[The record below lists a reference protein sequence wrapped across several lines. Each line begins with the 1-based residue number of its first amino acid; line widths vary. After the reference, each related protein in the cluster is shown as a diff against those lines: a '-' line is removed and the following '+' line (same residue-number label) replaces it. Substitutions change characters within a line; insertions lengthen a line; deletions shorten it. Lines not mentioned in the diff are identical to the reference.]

1 MDRLFEFVVNHYIL
15 VSLFVAFLV
24 AILILES
31 RRGGAKISAQGAV
44 NLINKDEAVV
54 VDIRDRKEFGE
65 GRITGS
71 INIPLNSL
79 KSRGGELSK
88 FNLSRLGS
96 VQCEACH
103 GPLKGHPEDA
113 NVMVSP
119 VTETTCTRCHD
130 EANSPDFDL
139 ESYWRKAACTPDPHG
154 VHR

>member
-65 GRITGS
+65 GRIPGS

-79 KSRGGELSK
+79 KSRVGELSK
-88 FNLSRLGS
+88 FKDKQIIVADKMGQHSAMAVKQLNAEGFSNVVRLNGGVADWKASNL
-96 VQCEACH
+96 
-103 GPLKGHPEDA
+103 PLVK
-113 NVMVSP
+113 
-119 VTETTCTRCHD
+119 
-130 EANSPDFDL
+130 
-139 ESYWRKAACTPDPHG
+139 K
-154 VHR
+154 

>member
-15 VSLFVAFLV
+15 ASLFVAFLV

-44 NLINKDEAVV
+44 SLINRDEAVV

-79 KSRGGELSK
+79 KSRAAELKKHKDKQIIVADKMGQHSAMAVKQLNAEGYTNVVRLNGGVSDWK
-88 FNLSRLGS
+88 ASNL
-96 VQCEACH
+96 
-103 GPLKGHPEDA
+103 PLVK
-113 NVMVSP
+113 
-119 VTETTCTRCHD
+119 
-130 EANSPDFDL
+130 
-139 ESYWRKAACTPDPHG
+139 K
-154 VHR
+154 

>member
-54 VDIRDRKEFGE
+54 VDIQDRKEFGE

-79 KSRGGELSK
+79 KSRVGELSK
-88 FNLSRLGS
+88 FKDKQIIVADKMGQHSAMAVKQLNAEGFSNVVRLNGGVADWKASNL
-96 VQCEACH
+96 
-103 GPLKGHPEDA
+103 PLVK
-113 NVMVSP
+113 
-119 VTETTCTRCHD
+119 
-130 EANSPDFDL
+130 
-139 ESYWRKAACTPDPHG
+139 K
-154 VHR
+154 

>member
-44 NLINKDEAVV
+44 NLINKDEAIV

-79 KSRGGELSK
+79 KSRVAELNKFKEKQIIVADKMGQHSAMAVKQLNAEGFSNVVRLNGGVSDWRAS
-88 FNLSRLGS
+88 NL
-96 VQCEACH
+96 
-103 GPLKGHPEDA
+103 PLVK
-113 NVMVSP
+113 
-119 VTETTCTRCHD
+119 
-130 EANSPDFDL
+130 
-139 ESYWRKAACTPDPHG
+139 K
-154 VHR
+154 

>member
-71 INIPLNSL
+71 VNIPLNSL
-79 KSRGGELSK
+79 KSRVGELNK
-88 FNLSRLGS
+88 FKDKQIIVADKMGQHSAMAVKQLNAEGFTDVVRLNGGVADWKASNL
-96 VQCEACH
+96 
-103 GPLKGHPEDA
+103 PLVK
-113 NVMVSP
+113 
-119 VTETTCTRCHD
+119 
-130 EANSPDFDL
+130 
-139 ESYWRKAACTPDPHG
+139 K
-154 VHR
+154 

>member
-79 KSRGGELSK
+79 KSRVGELSK
-88 FNLSRLGS
+88 FKDKQIIVADKMGQHSAMAVKQLNAEGFSNVVRLDGGVADWKASNL
-96 VQCEACH
+96 
-103 GPLKGHPEDA
+103 PLVK
-113 NVMVSP
+113 
-119 VTETTCTRCHD
+119 
-130 EANSPDFDL
+130 
-139 ESYWRKAACTPDPHG
+139 K
-154 VHR
+154 

>member
-1 MDRLFEFVVNHYIL
+1 MGRLFEFVVNHYIL

-44 NLINKDEAVV
+44 NLINRDEAIV

-79 KSRGGELSK
+79 KSRLAELNKFKDKQIIVADKMGQHSAMAVKQLNAEGFSNVVRLNGGVSDWK
-88 FNLSRLGS
+88 ASNL
-96 VQCEACH
+96 
-103 GPLKGHPEDA
+103 PLVK
-113 NVMVSP
+113 
-119 VTETTCTRCHD
+119 
-130 EANSPDFDL
+130 
-139 ESYWRKAACTPDPHG
+139 K
-154 VHR
+154 